1 MLIYAS
7 IIAAIA
13 AYLLGNLN
21 GAVCISA
28 IIAHEDVRTQ
38 GSGNAGLTNFIR
50 NYGRG
55 SAIYVVLID
64 GGKAVIACLA
74 AGLMLEPYGYYREG
88 MMLGA
93 VAVILGHD
101 FPALLAF
108 RGGKGIMSGA
118 CLALTMDWRVGL
130 ALVAAF
136 AICYFTTQYVSL
148 GSVLGAAVFGIGFAW
163 LYWGSWYIVAGAIF
177 LSVLTIF
184 MHRENVKRL
193 LTGTERKTNLFSKG
207 SKQ

>member
-1 MLIYAS
+1 MLIYAI

-21 GAVCISA
+21 GAVCMSA
-28 IIAHEDVRTQ
+28 IVAHEDVRTQ

-50 NYGRG
+50 NYGRR

-101 FPALLAF
+101 FPALLALK
-108 RGGKGIMSGA
+108 GGKGVMSGA
-118 CLALTMDWRVGL
+118 CVALTMDWRIGL
-130 ALVAAF
+130 AMAAVF
-136 AICYFTTQYVSL
+136 ALCYFTTQYVSL
-148 GSVLGAAVFGIGFAW
+148 GSILGAAVFGIGFA
-163 LYWGSWYIVAGAIF
+163 LIYWGSWYIVAGAVF
-177 LSVLTIF
+177 LAGLTIF
-184 MHRENVKRL
+184 MHRENIKRL
-193 LTGTERKTNLFSKG
+193 VTGQERKTNLFSKG